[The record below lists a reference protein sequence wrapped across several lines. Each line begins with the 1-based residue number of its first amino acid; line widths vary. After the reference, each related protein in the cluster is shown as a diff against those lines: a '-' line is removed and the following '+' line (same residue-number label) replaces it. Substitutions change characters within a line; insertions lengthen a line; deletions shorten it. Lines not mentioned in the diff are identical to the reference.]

1 MADSPHFPV
10 AKITPPRIG
19 VPLLV
24 RARLHD
30 AIREGV
36 TKKLLLLSAE
46 AGYGKTALLLAALP
60 DIDLPVAWMT
70 VDPSDTSPNLFSAA
84 LAASLQ
90 QRFPDMSTPVADLLT
105 VGPSAA
111 ELHRM
116 LRRMFEDLPPVVVV
130 LDDFHAVDESPEV
143 LALVDQLLME
153 MPPAVH
159 VVIATRTWPRLTALP
174 RLMVQSD
181 ALTIDKDRL
190 RFTEQEAAAFFLESH
205 GLAVDDELAGRLTTR
220 TEGWAAALQLAAL
233 ASRTHGTPALA
244 GTPREVFDYL
254 AATVV
259 DALDPRLRDF
269 LLRTSILAEF
279 WPDLVRAVIPDADVT
294 ATVQELVR
302 RNLFVYRL
310 DDAGTRFRYH
320 QLFAEFLQQ
329 RLAAQGAAEVAALH
343 RRAARFLEDTN
354 VPDEAVRHYLAAG
367 AYADAERVMRPLHG
381 DRLTARLAYT
391 FRDLVTRL
399 PSEVLDQYPWMARC
413 GASSARFVGDYRL
426 GLSLAQRSLAAAEG
440 RDIDLWTFSIH
451 GIGVMLS
458 HLDRYDEAAAL
469 CERAL
474 ESLDPNVEPRFRGGV
489 ISDLIDAYLELGR
502 VGDALRLLPALEKIV
517 VQGTQPGKSY
527 GLAFF
532 AGAVATAQME
542 YRRAIEHF
550 TMSVRVGEERG
561 SLTSQLWA
569 HLGIL
574 RAHIS
579 RRNLAGAR
587 ASLARCQELH
597 ELTGERASEL
607 LLTCLRGD
615 VDLLAGDIDAAERA
629 YQSVLSSLR
638 ETDSQ
643 EPRLW
648 AQLGL
653 ARLARERGH
662 LGEAGTLLEATS
674 QLCARLKLGKLL
686 PHIRFQQVSLF
697 VQAGQLIEAEK
708 LLAEI
713 RVLME
718 TRESAQGLARCDL
731 IAARLQPNPE
741 PLERVLNVD
750 SDQMAELVPFAIEEA
765 SWTVPLLITALGEE
779 GMPDRAA
786 AFLTAVGP
794 EAVNDL
800 LSLLRDRTLQ
810 GQAIAI
816 LGSIGDPRARRP
828 LAQLARGG
836 GEIGQ
841 LAKAALARLREPEPV
856 RLDIRLLGP
865 FEVYR
870 DAERIS
876 EAAWKTQ
883 KVKTLLKYL
892 LLQRKR
898 LVPQDEMIEI
908 LWPDAD
914 PESGAGNLKAAI
926 KDLRQALEPL
936 QEGPRS
942 GFIQRPGQALQF
954 TGDKHC
960 RIDLDEY
967 DALLAHADTSLRE
980 RRSAEAIRSLEQAVS
995 LYRGDL
1001 VEDDRYEDWAALER
1015 ERRRETQLEAL
1026 STLADLYA
1034 QRRDFRRALEAV
1046 QHVLTLDRLR
1056 ERAYQ
1061 QFMRYALARRD
1072 RVAALRAYET
1082 CVRLLREELGAT
1094 PEAETTALFEQA
1106 RAGVPV

>member
-1 MADSPHFPV
+1 MGDSSHFPT

-19 VPLLV
+19 VPFLV
-24 RARLHD
+24 RGRLHD

-60 DIDLPVAWMT
+60 DIDFPVAWVT
-70 VDPSDTSPNLFSAA
+70 VDTSDTSPNLFSAA

-90 QRFPDMSTPVADLLT
+90 RRFPDMSTPVGDLLT

-111 ELHRM
+111 ELHRVLLRM
-116 LRRMFEDLPPVVVV
+116 LEDLPPVVVV

-159 VVIATRTWPRLTALP
+159 VVIATRTWPALTALP
-174 RLMVQSD
+174 RLMVQGE

-205 GLAVDDELAGRLTTR
+205 GLVVDDELAGRLTTR

-233 ASRTHGTPALA
+233 ASKTRGTPALA
-244 GTPREVFDYL
+244 GTPREVFEYL

-279 WPDLVRAVIPDADVT
+279 WPDLVRAVIPDTDVT
-294 ATVQELVR
+294 APLQEIVR

-343 RRAARFLEDTN
+343 HRAARFLEDTD

-399 PSEVLDQYPWMARC
+399 PTEVLDQYPWMARC

-426 GLSLAQRSLAAAEG
+426 GLSLAQRSLAMAEG

-489 ISDLIDAYLELGR
+489 ISDLIDADLELGR
-502 VGDALRLLPALEKIV
+502 VAEALRLLPALEEIV

-532 AGAVATAQME
+532 AGAVATAKME
-542 YRRAIEHF
+542 YQRAIEHF
-550 TMSVRVGEERG
+550 TTSVRVGEERG
-561 SLTSQLWA
+561 SLTAQLWA
-569 HLGIL
+569 NLGIL
-574 RAHIS
+574 RAHIN
-579 RRNLAGAR
+579 RRNLAGVR
-587 ASLARCQELH
+587 VSLARSQELH
-597 ELTGERASEL
+597 EGTGERASEL

-615 VDLLAGDIDAAERA
+615 VHLLAGEIDAGERA
-629 YQSVLSSLR
+629 YQTVLNALR

-662 LGEAGTLLEATS
+662 LGEAETLLDATS
-674 QLCARLKLGKLL
+674 KLCARLKLGKLL

-697 VQAGQLIEAEK
+697 VQTGQLTEAEK
-708 LLAEI
+708 LLAEL

-718 TRESAQGLARCDL
+718 ARESPQGLARCDL
-731 IAARLQPNPE
+731 LAARLHPNSDI
-741 PLERVLNVD
+741 LERVLND
-750 SDQMAELVPFAIEEA
+750 SDQMAELVPFVVEEA
-765 SWTVPLLITALGEE
+765 SWAVPLLITELRE
-779 GMPDRAA
+779 GVMPDRAA
-786 AFLTAVGP
+786 AFLMAIGPRAVD
-794 EAVNDL
+794 DL
-800 LSLLRDRTLQ
+800 LPLLRDRTLQ
-810 GQAIAI
+810 RQAIII

-828 LAQLARGG
+828 LAQLARSG

-841 LAKAALARLREPEPV
+841 LARAALARLREPESV

-870 DAERIS
+870 GAERIS
-876 EAAWKTQ
+876 DSAWKTQ

-892 LLQRKR
+892 LLHRKQP
-898 LVPQDEMIEI
+898 VQQDEVTDI

-914 PESGAGNLKAAI
+914 PESGAGSLKAAI
-926 KDLRQALEPL
+926 KSLRAALEPL
-936 QEGPRS
+936 QEGTRS
-942 GFIQRPGQALQF
+942 QFIHRIGQAVQF
-954 TGDKHC
+954 IGSEHART
-960 RIDLDEY
+960 DLDEY
-967 DALLAHADTSLRE
+967 EHLIAHAHDCVRE
-980 RRSAEAIRSLEQAVS
+980 RRASEAIRALEEAIA

-1001 VEDDRYEDWAALER
+1001 FEDDRYEDWATLER
-1015 ERRRETQLEAL
+1015 ERYREMQLEAL
-1026 STLADLYA
+1026 SILADLYA
-1034 QRRDFRRALEAV
+1034 QRRDYRRALETV
-1046 QHVLTLDRLR
+1046 QQVLALDRLR
-1056 ERAYQ
+1056 ETAYQ
-1061 QFMRYALARRD
+1061 QYMRYALARRD

-1082 CVRLLREELGAT
+1082 CERLLREELGAT
-1094 PEAETTALFEQA
+1094 PEVETTALYEQA
-1106 RAGVPV
+1106 RSTVPV